1 MRYIRYFF
9 LGALAL
15 VLISVALANR
25 ELVNLQLL
33 PTGLSDLLGIQ
44 QQISLPLFIVI
55 FGGVIAGL
63 LVGFVWEWLREHK
76 HRAEAAR
83 KGTEVRQL
91 QIGPSPSLSKLAYSK
106 CLNGATWIHRPSW
119 ICAQLNVPLSTRK
132 PRMQKG

>member
-25 ELVNLQLL
+25 GLVQLQLL

-63 LVGFVWEWLREHK
+63 LVGFIWEWLREHK

-91 QIGPSPSLSKLAYSK
+91 QRELKRTQKERDKDKDEVLAILDQAS
-106 CLNGATWIHRPSW
+106 
-119 ICAQLNVPLSTRK
+119 
-132 PRMQKG
+132 